1 MKIAAVVI
9 AASLVAGSA
18 NAGVIHQRFVNQ
30 QERIANGVATG
41 QLTPRETARI
51 ERQEAAL
58 NTEVRYFKADGNLSP
73 RERAIVNSQQNR
85 LSREIY
91 RQKHDRNRW

>member
-18 NAGVIHQRFVNQ
+18 SAGVIHKRFENQ
-30 QERIANGVATG
+30 QDRIANGIATG
-41 QLTPRETARI
+41 QLSPREAARI
-51 ERQEAAL
+51 ERQEARL
-58 NTEVRYFKADGNLSP
+58 STEVHYFRADGSLSP
-73 RERAIVNSQQNR
+73 RERAIVNAQQNR

-91 RQKHDRNRW
+91 REKHDGNR

>member
-18 NAGVIHQRFVNQ
+18 SAGVIHQRFVNQ
-30 QERIANGVATG
+30 QERISNGIATG
-41 QLTPRETARI
+41 QLTPRETSRI

-58 NTEVRYFKADGNLSP
+58 GTEVHDFRADGSLSP
-73 RERAIVNSQQNR
+73 RERAIVNAQQNR

>member
-18 NAGVIHQRFVNQ
+18 SAGVIHQRFVNQ
-30 QERIANGVATG
+30 QDRIANGIATG
-41 QLTPRETARI
+41 QLSPREATRI

-58 NTEVRYFKADGNLSP
+58 GTEVHYFRADGSLSP
-73 RERAIVNSQQNR
+73 RERAIVNVQQNR

-91 RQKHDRNRW
+91 RQKHDRNWW

>member
-18 NAGVIHQRFVNQ
+18 NAGVIHQRYVKQ
-30 QERIANGVATG
+30 QERIASGIATG
-41 QLTPRETARI
+41 QLSAREATRI
-51 ERQEAAL
+51 ERQEAAVG
-58 NTEVRYFKADGNLSP
+58 TEVHYFRADGNFSP
-73 RERAIVNSQQNR
+73 RERAIVTAQHNR

-91 RQKHDRNRW
+91 RQKHDGNRW

>member
-18 NAGVIHQRFVNQ
+18 SAGVIHQRFVNQ
-30 QERIANGVATG
+30 QERIANGIATG
-41 QLTPRETARI
+41 QLSAREATRI

-58 NTEVRYFKADGNLSP
+58 GTEVHYFRADGNFSP
-73 RERAIVNSQQNR
+73 RERAIVTSQQNR

-91 RQKHDRNRW
+91 REKHDRDRW

>member
-9 AASLVAGSA
+9 AASMVAGSA
-18 NAGVIHQRFVNQ
+18 SAGVIHQRFVNQ

-41 QLTPRETARI
+41 QLSPRETARI
-51 ERQEAAL
+51 EGQEARL
-58 NTEVRYFKADGNLSP
+58 STEIHYFRADGSLSP

-91 RQKHDRNRW
+91 RQKHDGNRW

>member
-30 QERIANGVATG
+30 QARIANGVATG
-41 QLTPRETARI
+41 QLSPRETARI

-58 NTEVRYFKADGNLSP
+58 STEIHYFRADGSLSP
-73 RERAIVNSQQNR
+73 RERAIVTSQQNR

-91 RQKHDRNRW
+91 RQKHDGDRW

>member
-18 NAGVIHQRFVNQ
+18 GAATIHQRRVNQ
-30 QERIANGVATG
+30 QERIAGGIASG
-41 QLTPRETARI
+41 QLSPREAARI
-51 ERQEAAL
+51 EHQEARL
-58 NTEVRYFKADGNLSP
+58 GTELRYFRADGTLSP

-91 RQKHDRNRW
+91 REKHD

>member
-9 AASLVAGSA
+9 ATSLVAGSA
-18 NAGVIHQRFVNQ
+18 SAGVIHGRFANQ

-41 QLTPRETARI
+41 QLSPRETARI
-51 ERQEAAL
+51 EGQEARL
-58 NTEVRYFKADGNLSP
+58 GTELHYFRADGLSP

-91 RQKHDRNRW
+91 RQKHDGNRW

>member
-18 NAGVIHQRFVNQ
+18 SAATIHQRRVNQ
-30 QERIANGVATG
+30 QERIANGIETG
-41 QLTPRETARI
+41 QLSAREASRL
-51 ERQEAAL
+51 EHQEARL
-58 NTEVRYFKADGNLSP
+58 GTELKYFRADGNLSP
-73 RERAIVNSQQNR
+73 RERAIVTSQQNR

-91 RQKHDRNRW
+91 RQKHDGDGR